1 MKQQPVI
8 LKLVSGEEIMAMYIK
23 SKLFTVEIKN
33 PVELVSDGD
42 IMNPKSKL
50 MKFSL
55 YGNWDHMSIK
65 KSAIAAIIIPVPEM
79 KEYYPLITTWITNHL
94 NVELSADLQRDINML
109 NGFMDLDTGEIAKS
123 PESKE
128 ALYTH
133 ILETCHFP
141 EGPIH

>member
-1 MKQQPVI
+1 MKQQPII
-8 LKLVSGEEIMAMYIK
+8 LKLVSGEEIIAMYIK
-23 SKLFTVEIKN
+23 SKLFTVGIKK

-42 IMNPKSKL
+42 ILNPKSKL

-55 YGNWDHMSIK
+55 YGDWENMSIK
-65 KSAIAAIIIPVPEM
+65 KSSIAAMITPTAEM
-79 KEYYPLITTWITNHL
+79 VQYYSLIVTWIETHMNP
-94 NVELSADLQRDINML
+94 ELAADLQRDINML
-109 NGFMDLDTGEIAKS
+109 NGFMDLNTGEIAKS

-128 ALYTH
+128 ALYRH

>member
-8 LKLVSGEEIMAMYIK
+8 LKLVSGEEIIAMYIK
-23 SKLFTVEIKN
+23 SKLFTVDIKN

-42 IMNPKSKL
+42 ILNPKSKL

-55 YGNWDHMSIK
+55 YGNWDLMNIK
-65 KSAIAAIIIPVPEM
+65 KSSIVATIIPTPEM
-79 KEYYPLITTWITNHL
+79 QEYYVLISKWIANHM
-94 NVELSADLQRDINML
+94 NEDLSADLQRDINML
-109 NGFMDLDTGEIAKS
+109 NGFMDLNTGEIAKS

>member
-8 LKLVSGEEIMAMYIK
+8 LKLVSGEEIIAMYIK
-23 SKLFTVEIKN
+23 SKLFTVDIKN

-55 YGNWDHMSIK
+55 YGDWERMSIK
-65 KSAIAAIIIPVPEM
+65 KSSIVAMITPTEEM
-79 KEYYPLITTWITNHL
+79 QEYYTLIAKWIANHL

-109 NGFMDLDTGEIAKS
+109 NGFMDLNTGEIAKS

-128 ALYTH
+128 ALYKH

-141 EGPIH
+141 EGPVH